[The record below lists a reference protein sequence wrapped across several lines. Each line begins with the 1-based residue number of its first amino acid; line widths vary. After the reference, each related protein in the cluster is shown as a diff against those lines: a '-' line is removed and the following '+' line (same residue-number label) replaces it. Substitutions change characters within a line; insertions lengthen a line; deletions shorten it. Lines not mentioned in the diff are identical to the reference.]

1 MNGTKSKTSSV
12 RQLIRRMLAFI
23 KLLSHYNESLEIL
36 KPDFDAHERLLDAL
50 KLDAD
55 IFVVARALE
64 YAYALRHG
72 DVAVTNYRA
81 AQVVS
86 GSAAEE
92 SAPGIGL

>member
-1 MNGTKSKTSSV
+1 MRFLDSFN
-12 RQLIRRMLAFI
+12 F
-23 KLLSHYNESLEIL
+23 LLSLGYESLEIF
-36 KPDFDAHERLLDAL
+36 KTDFNARDRLLDAL

-72 DVAVTNYRA
+72 DVAVTNHCA
-81 AQVVS
+81 AQIIS

>member
-1 MNGTKSKTSSV
+1 MRFLDSFN
-12 RQLIRRMLAFI
+12 F
-23 KLLSHYNESLEIL
+23 LLSLGNESLEIL
-36 KPDFDAHERLLDAL
+36 KPDFDARERLLDAL

-55 IFVVARALE
+55 IFVLARALE

-72 DVAVTNYRA
+72 DVAVTNHCA
-81 AQVVS
+81 AQVVA

>member
-1 MNGTKSKTSSV
+1 
-12 RQLIRRMLAFI
+12 MLAFI

-36 KPDFDAHERLLDAL
+36 KPDFDARERLLDAL
-50 KLDAD
+50 ELDAD

-72 DVAVTNYRA
+72 GCCRDLSRA
-81 AQVVS
+81 AQVVA

>member
-1 MNGTKSKTSSV
+1 
-12 RQLIRRMLAFI
+12 MLAFI

-64 YAYALRHG
+64 YAYALRYG
-72 DVAVTNYRA
+72 DIAVTNHCA
-81 AQVVS
+81 AQVVAALLRKNPRPGS
-86 GSAAEE
+86 GSE
-92 SAPGIGL
+92 PLLM

>member
-1 MNGTKSKTSSV
+1 MNGKKSKTTSV
-12 RQLIRRMLAFI
+12 QRCIRRLFAFL
-23 KLLSHYNESLEIL
+23 KLFSNCNESLEIL
-36 KPDFDAHERLLDAL
+36 KPDFDASERLFDTLE
-50 KLDAD
+50 LDAD

-72 DVAVTNYRA
+72 DVAVTYHCA
-81 AQVVS
+81 AQVVA